1 MPLPA
6 LPLAIFN
13 LGGSELILILLIL
26 LLLFGGSKLPSLARG
41 LGQAIREFKKA
52 SNEDAEHK
60 PAAETDASKAA
71 EPKKPGNG
79 TTTPGAN

>member
-1 MPLPA
+1 MTFSAP
-6 LPLAIFN
+6 PLAIFN

-41 LGQAIREFKKA
+41 LGEAIREFKKA
-52 SNEDAEHK
+52 SSEESASK
-60 PAAETDASKAA
+60 PAAGTEASKPA

-79 TTTPGAN
+79 GSGVN

>member
-1 MPLPA
+1 MTFSA
-6 LPLAIFN
+6 SPLAIFN

-26 LLLFGGSKLPSLARG
+26 LLLFGGSKLPSLAKG

-52 SNEDAEHK
+52 STEEPESK
-60 PAAETDASKAA
+60 PAADIKAA

-79 TTTPGAN
+79 TPGAN

>member
-1 MPLPA
+1 MTFSAP
-6 LPLAIFN
+6 PLAIFN
-13 LGGSELILILLIL
+13 LGGTELVLILLL
-26 LLLFGGSKLPSLARG
+26 ALLLFGGKRLPELAKG

-52 SNEDAEHK
+52 NSEEPESK
-60 PAAETDASKAA
+60 PAAGTDASKTA

>member
-1 MPLPA
+1 MTFSA
-6 LPLAIFN
+6 SPLAIFN

-26 LLLFGGSKLPSLARG
+26 LLLFGGSKLPSLAKG

-52 SNEDAEHK
+52 SSEEPESK
-60 PAAETDASKAA
+60 PVADTKAA

-79 TTTPGAN
+79 TPGAN

>member
-1 MPLPA
+1 MTFSAP
-6 LPLAIFN
+6 PLAIFN

-26 LLLFGGSKLPSLARG
+26 LLLFGGSKLPSLAKG

-52 SNEDAEHK
+52 STEEPESK
-60 PAAETDASKAA
+60 PAADTKAA

-79 TTTPGAN
+79 TPGAN

>member
-1 MPLPA
+1 MTFSAP
-6 LPLAIFN
+6 PLAIFN

-52 SNEDAEHK
+52 SSEEPESK
-60 PAAETDASKAA
+60 PATGTDASKPA

-79 TTTPGAN
+79 TPTPGAN